1 MPRDI
6 DGPYGFGMKE
16 SLQDRLKSA
25 LKESPLNQTSL
36 AKLVGITQPTISDL
50 VNLEGTGSSHI
61 ASAAPRLQKGDTIPY
76 SDQEVQVMLSKKK
89 KTSHLLH
96 LVLSLLTVGV
106 WILIWFIVALSN
118 HMENA
123 GIDRKIAAGKK
134 IR

>member
-1 MPRDI
+1 LPRDI

-36 AKLVGITQPTISDL
+36 AKLVGITQPTISD
-50 VNLEGTGSSHI
+50 
-61 ASAAPRLQKGDTIPY
+61 
-76 SDQEVQVMLSKKK
+76 QEVQVMLSKKK

-106 WILIWFIVALSN
+106 WVLIWFIVALSN